1 MNLFIHLHDLHAIF
15 QITKDEGAAPTE
27 TPAPVS
33 DLLTDDDVQEKSVT
47 SLDKTQSESRQAL
60 GKLDIADL
68 IVRTFL
74 HLTIHWVSIG
84 PLFLISYVYS
94 SYLIYLVTASALTI
108 QVRNELNRMRII
120 RLL

>member
-1 MNLFIHLHDLHAIF
+1 MNIFIYLHDLHAIF

-33 DLLTDDDVQEKSVT
+33 DLLTDDVQEKSVT
-47 SLDKTQSESRQAL
+47 SSDKTQSESRQAV

-74 HLTIHWVSIG
+74 NLMIRLVSIV
-84 PLFLISYVYS
+84 PFILISYVYS
-94 SYLIYLVTASALTI
+94 S
-108 QVRNELNRMRII
+108 
-120 RLL
+120 